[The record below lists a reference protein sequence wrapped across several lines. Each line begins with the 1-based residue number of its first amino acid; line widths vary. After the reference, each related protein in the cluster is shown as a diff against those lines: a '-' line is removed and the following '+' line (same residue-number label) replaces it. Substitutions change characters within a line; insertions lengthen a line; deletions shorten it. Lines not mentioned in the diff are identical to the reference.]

1 MLDEIR
7 RSTADL
13 AVIAENG
20 TYLIT
25 LPYHKESAMKATEEL
40 KKEHDGIE
48 LMLRVM
54 SAISEKLAHGEALN
68 TAHIDGILEFLSVFV
83 DTCHHGKE
91 EEFLFPALESAGV
104 PREGG
109 PIGVLLDEHEQGRKQ
124 VARLK
129 QFVSAHQSGDPRAAV
144 GIQDTIKAYV
154 DLLNGHIAKENTV
167 LFPMADARLDAK
179 TDAALFEAF
188 ERLERERIGVGKH
201 EAFHALL
208 DELQDVYLK

>member
-1 MLDEIR
+1 
-7 RSTADL
+7 
-13 AVIAENG
+13 
-20 TYLIT
+20 
-25 LPYHKESAMKATEEL
+25 MKATEEL

-54 SAISEKLAHGEALN
+54 SAISGKLAYGEALN

-104 PREGG
+104 SREGG

-154 DLLNGHIAKENTV
+154 DLLSGHIAKENTV